1 MGIDLRYDTE
11 AINTAIT
18 DYREIVTEMDE
29 LKTELSKLFEQLK
42 DEDWKSKAGEAFSN
56 KYEEGWA
63 ANVDKYIAVVN
74 ELADILEYVN
84 TNYYGPLVE
93 RAEALNLQ
101 ETSDV

>member
-1 MGIDLRYDTE
+1 MGYDLRYDTE
-11 AINTAIT
+11 AINKAIT
-18 DYREIVTEMDE
+18 DYREIATDMDN
-29 LKTELSKLFEQLK
+29 LKTELSKLFVQLK

-56 KYEEGWA
+56 KYEENWA

-74 ELADILEYVN
+74 ELANILEYVN

-101 ETSDV
+101 TTSDV